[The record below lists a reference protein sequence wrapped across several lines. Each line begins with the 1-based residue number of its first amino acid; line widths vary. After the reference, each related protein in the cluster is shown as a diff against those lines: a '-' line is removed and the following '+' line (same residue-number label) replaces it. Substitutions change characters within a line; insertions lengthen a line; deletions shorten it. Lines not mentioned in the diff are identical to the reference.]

1 MTEGPILVRPHSSYQ
16 HEALLY
22 RGVDAFLAGTVGF
35 VRDGLAS
42 EQPVM
47 VVVAEPRLGELRAAL
62 GRDAQRVRM
71 MDMAAV
77 GANPARIIPAWQEF
91 LDGHDDDQPIR
102 GIGEPIW
109 FGRRAAEIAECQLHE
124 ALLNLAVEP
133 DRPFWLRCPYDA
145 DALPAEIVD
154 AAHRSHPVLVE
165 AGDYRGSTNYG
176 GVVHAEEMFGEP
188 LPEPSVS
195 AASYVFDGMTVTVAV
210 KHAVAE
216 AAELGLDSKRV
227 LDLTTALREILD
239 NSVGHG
245 GGGGTLRLWHDP
257 EAFVCEVRDTGHI
270 EDPMIGRRRQVD
282 DSGRPSGLW
291 LANQLCDMV
300 QVRSS
305 ADGTTV
311 RLVSWLTAAADGRTP
326 TSRP

>member
-1 MTEGPILVRPHSSYQ
+1 MTEGPILVRPHSNYQ

-22 RGVDAFLAGTVGF
+22 RGMDAFLAGTVGF

-42 EQPVM
+42 DQPVM
-47 VVVAEPRLGELRAAL
+47 VVLAEPRLGELREAL
-62 GRDAQRVRM
+62 GDDAEQVRM

-91 LDGHDDDQPIR
+91 LDSHDDDRPIR
-102 GIGEPIW
+102 GVGEPIW
-109 FGRRAAEIAECQLHE
+109 FGRREAEIGECQLHE

-133 DRPFWLRCPYDA
+133 DRPFWLRCPYDT

-154 AAHRSHPVLVE
+154 AAHRSHPALVE

-176 GVVHAEEMFGEP
+176 GIVHAEEMFGEP

-195 AASYVFDGMTVTVAV
+195 AASYVFDVATLTVAI

-216 AAELGLDSKRV
+216 AADLGLDSKRL

-239 NSVGHG
+239 NSISHG
-245 GGGGTLRLWHDP
+245 GGGGTLRLWHDR

-270 EDPMIGRRRQVD
+270 EDPMIGRRQQVD

-291 LANQLCDMV
+291 SANQLCDMV
-300 QVRSS
+300 QIRSS
-305 ADGTTV
+305 EGGTTV
-311 RLVSWLTAAADGRTP
+311 RLVSWLTPAAEDGLRS
-326 TSRP
+326 SRR